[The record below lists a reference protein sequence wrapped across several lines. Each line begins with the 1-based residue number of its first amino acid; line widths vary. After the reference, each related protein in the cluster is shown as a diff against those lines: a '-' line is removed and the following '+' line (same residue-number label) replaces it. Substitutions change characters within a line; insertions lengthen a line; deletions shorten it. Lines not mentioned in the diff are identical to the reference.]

1 MKMKKISIYTRDTQ
15 IASSSYYRIW
25 QYFNRLDGKY
35 AIYDRSFIP
44 SSLTQLQYNY
54 SNETGVVGIAVKT
67 LYHLFVYVNSI
78 RYFLTDIFFTKPETV
93 VVLRSITPKTFF
105 KPASFLYKAL
115 LNKTDLVL
123 WDFDDDI
130 FVNNEISQSERVLL
144 EEKADHIIVTHDY
157 LAKLVGD
164 SYQSKVIL
172 MPTTEGDF
180 TSYNPE
186 TLIEQRAQTYNDIRM
201 VWLASSAG
209 LKDIESISAELD
221 EAANILEAQF
231 KKKMTLVIVC
241 NKCPILHVQKLAV
254 EYHEWSREIARQ
266 ELLKAHFG
274 IMPLIDNKFS
284 QGKGGFK
291 IVQYM
296 SSGLPQIASAV
307 GFNREVISDNESGF
321 LVEESGKYNGW
332 ISAILKLSTD
342 IDTWY
347 KMSRCAYKRWESN
360 FSFYQNL
367 ETWIELIEGGD

>member
-1 MKMKKISIYTRDTQ
+1 
-15 IASSSYYRIW
+15 
-25 QYFNRLDGKY
+25 
-35 AIYDRSFIP
+35 
-44 SSLTQLQYNY
+44 
-54 SNETGVVGIAVKT
+54 
-67 LYHLFVYVNSI
+67 
-78 RYFLTDIFFTKPETV
+78 
-93 VVLRSITPKTFF
+93 
-105 KPASFLYKAL
+105 
-115 LNKTDLVL
+115 
-123 WDFDDDI
+123 
-130 FVNNEISQSERVLL
+130 
-144 EEKADHIIVTHDY
+144 
-157 LAKLVGD
+157 
-164 SYQSKVIL
+164 
-172 MPTTEGDF
+172 
-180 TSYNPE
+180 
-186 TLIEQRAQTYNDIRM
+186 M